1 MSIHLYIPIV
11 FTFSTSSEPL
21 HAQSPNLLQVF
32 LKKCCIFL
40 SNLIFFRYSEPKLAA
55 PASYLTKSMSYEVTL
70 ARNVPLEIL
79 EKCCYF
85 LKRLVDWLIHF
96 HLILSP
102 IWCGFAP
109 GFVNYK
115 KKVHSTRHFLLI
127 FLPKIT
133 SYEVKWVLEKC
144 SYFLKRFEI

>member
-96 HLILSP
+96 HLILSS

-115 KKVHSTRHFLLI
+115 KGCTRLGIFYLFFYLKLLHMKSNGFLRSVVI
-127 FLPKIT
+127 
-133 SYEVKWVLEKC
+133 S
-144 SYFLKRFEI
+144 